1 VVYQAKDPIEGLRAL
16 FRNYAGS
23 LIDPAGNPR
32 RRVSVNGWAEALRST
47 RVHARIVE
55 GIHVPRTMIAGLVKQ
70 AQRMKLISDD
80 LSADA
85 VARSFIALFQ
95 GFVLQVVWGEK
106 IDVDACVAIADR
118 MLLGLGEIDQKAKP
132 RRKRRG

>member
-1 VVYQAKDPIEGLRAL
+1 
-16 FRNYAGS
+16 
-23 LIDPAGNPR
+23 
-32 RRVSVNGWAEALRST
+32 
-47 RVHARIVE
+47 
-55 GIHVPRTMIAGLVKQ
+55 MIAGLVKQ